1 MLLCA
6 GLTTGCTLRHVFE
19 EHVKPHSTKARTLS
33 KNAIFPKFI
42 KVDDR
47 VAQWNDKGYADE
59 VLAAHHHHG
68 GCLTLANLLGLLGSN
83 SFEAASVEYFV
94 NGNISSNKCAPS
106 P

>member
-1 MLLCA
+1 M
-6 GLTTGCTLRHVFE
+6 GDSG
-19 EHVKPHSTKARTLS
+19 
-33 KNAIFPKFI
+33 N
-42 KVDDR
+42 KVYL
-47 VAQWNDKGYADE
+47 AFYDKGYADE